1 MTSAKRIL
9 IFVAFIG
16 ATGAM
21 LLGKSI
27 LPEPKSSRPG
37 GAQTAGGA
45 APAQNELPDVAK
57 PLFVEFYS
65 QGCDICRSLAPTIK
79 YLNKKY
85 SDKVEFV
92 LVDTDDPANAQLSE
106 QFNVNG
112 LPTMYWLTIKREVM
126 EAKEGYQ
133 PPEDIEK
140 LLQHLAEVGDLP
152 VGHGGDSGQGVIPP
166 GHGNIPEHGGAADQG
181 GADKPL

>member
-1 MTSAKRIL
+1 M
-9 IFVAFIG
+9 IFVAFIA

-37 GAQTAGGA
+37 GVQAAAGA
-45 APAQNELPDVAK
+45 TPAQNELPDVAK

-92 LVDTDDPANAQLSE
+92 LVDTDDPANQQLSE
-106 QFNVNG
+106 EFNVNG
-112 LPTMYWLTIKREVM
+112 LPTMYWITVKREVM
-126 EAKEGYQ
+126 ESKEGYQ
-133 PPEDIEK
+133 PSEDIEK
-140 LLQHLAEVGDLP
+140 LLQRLAEVGDVPL
-152 VGHGGDSGQGVIPP
+152 GHGGDTGKGGIP
-166 GHGNIPEHGGAADQG
+166 GHDNIPEHGGAAAPG